1 MEGYLNTD
9 QVKYVL
15 FHLGLIFQLSDEIK
29 SRFVF
34 IKGSSELPVGE
45 GRIVFPLSPTPLN
58 KSTIK
63 TINDIPVLF
72 PCGPS
77 SRFWR
82 IENNTLYFEDDLLK
96 SAFYLL
102 SGYQEYASKKR
113 DVLGRFSASDSI
125 QYQLGIVQK
134 PVVNYYFE
142 EVGKGI
148 REFLEL
154 QHLSFEKRSLF
165 NPFGL
170 IITHD
175 VDRVRYYSL
184 NYLVYK
190 LKELAGIKKSRA
202 GFPVLFRQLREGLCG
217 YLSGKSKDPAWK
229 NFTFLRELETRH
241 QMASVFFFLDDDTP
255 HHDADYRLS
264 DPRIS
269 GLIAGLDESGCEIGV
284 HGNHHSATSK
294 ASLDSQLRKLKGAF
308 PKKISG
314 IRQHRLRYEIPATT
328 SIHEETGFDYDATLG
343 FYDHEGFRNSF
354 CMPFRLYNF
363 EKNSM
368 STVWEIPLNVMD
380 CTLLDYRNMSFNEA
394 RSTLHQ
400 LISETRKFSGVF
412 TLLWHNSYFDEI
424 RHPGIRQFYTDV
436 ISHLAGHHP
445 QKLLGFQVVNKM
457 NTLL

>member
-1 MEGYLNTD
+1 MKGYLNTD

-15 FHLGLIFQLSDEIK
+15 FHLGLMFQLSDEIK

-34 IKGSSELPVGE
+34 VKSTSELPAGE
-45 GRIVFPLSPTPLN
+45 GRIVFLLSPDPLN
-58 KSTIK
+58 QSAIK

-102 SGYQEYASKKR
+102 SGYQEYAGKKR
-113 DVLGRFSASDSI
+113 DVLGRFSAQDSI
-125 QYQLGIVQK
+125 QYQLGIVGR

-142 EVGKGI
+142 EIGKGF

-154 QHLSFEKRSLF
+154 QHLSFEKKSLF
-165 NPFGL
+165 DPFGL
-170 IITHD
+170 ILTHD
-175 VDRVRYYSL
+175 VDRVRYYSI

-190 LKELAGIKKSRA
+190 LKELAGIKKSGA
-202 GFPVLFRQLREGLCG
+202 GFPVLFRQLRHGLCG

-229 NFTFLRELETRH
+229 NLAFLRELETRH

-255 HHDADYRLS
+255 HHDADYKLS

-269 GLIAGLDESGCEIGV
+269 ALISRLDELGCEIGV

-294 ASLDSQLRKLKGAF
+294 ANLESQLNKLKKVF
-308 PKKISG
+308 PKRISG

-328 SIHEETGFDYDATLG
+328 SIHEESGFDYDATLG
-343 FYDHEGFRNSF
+343 FYNYEGFRNSF

-363 EKNSM
+363 EKNCI

-394 RSTLHQ
+394 MSSIDQ

-436 ISHLAGHHP
+436 ISHLAGQHP
-445 QKLLGFQVVNKM
+445 QKLLGFQVVNIM

>member
-9 QVKYVL
+9 QVQYVL
-15 FHLGLIFQLSDEIK
+15 FHLGLMFRLSDEIK

-34 IKGSSELPVGE
+34 AKNSNELTAGKGQV
-45 GRIVFPLSPTPLN
+45 VFPLSPAPLN

-63 TINDIPVLF
+63 TVNDIPVLF
-72 PCGPS
+72 PCGSS

-82 IENNTLYFEDDLLK
+82 IENNTLFFEDDLLK
-96 SAFYLL
+96 SAFFLL
-102 SGYQEYASKKR
+102 SGYQEYANKKK
-113 DVLGRFSASDSI
+113 DVLGRFSAKDSI
-125 QYQLGIVQK
+125 QYQFGIVQK

-142 EVGKGI
+142 EIGKGI

-165 NPFGL
+165 DPFGL

-184 NYLVYK
+184 NYLIYK
-190 LKELAGIKKSRA
+190 IKELAGIKRAGA
-202 GFPVLFRQLREGLCG
+202 GFPVLFRQLRQGLLG
-217 YLSGKSKDPAWK
+217 YLSGKSNDPAWK

-241 QMASVFFFLDDDTP
+241 EMTSVFFFLDNDTP
-255 HHDADYRLS
+255 HHDADYKLS

-269 GLIAGLDESGCEIGV
+269 SLITCLDDSGCEIGV
-284 HGNHHSATSK
+284 HGNHYSAASK
-294 ASLDSQLRKLKGAF
+294 ANLESQLRKLKNVFA
-308 PKKISG
+308 KKLYG

-328 SIHEETGFDYDATLG
+328 SIHEELGFEYDATLG

-363 EKNSM
+363 EKNKM
-368 STVWEIPLNVMD
+368 SPVWEIPLNVMD
-380 CTLLDYRNMSFNEA
+380 CTLLEYRNMDFNGA
-394 RSTLHQ
+394 MNNINQ
-400 LISETRKFSGVF
+400 LVKEILKFTGVF

-424 RHPGIRQFYTDV
+424 RHPGIKQFYTEV
-436 ISHLAGHHP
+436 ISNLAGQHP
-445 QKLLGFQVVNKM
+445 QKLLGFQVVDKM
-457 NTLL
+457 NTVL